1 MVEIGTQ
8 IGVAA
13 FAWIHI
19 NFPGEKHEFLLQL
32 VAIVSVFFLFNT
44 LNFCRGYRATAWI
57 VMVLIQSTIDLY
69 AFFIIV
75 GAMVFF
81 AAVSF
86 HVLLA
91 PIERDGDEDDITF
104 GTRTFS
110 KALLTVFDMLLFG
123 QFGVEGFEQSV
134 NEPLSICLFV
144 FFMVMVT
151 VVSLNALIALLGDSF
166 DNVQMRANLER
177 NRIRASLAVEYLDFM
192 PPRVALDIEKKCT
205 WLLVPKAVNGRD
217 AEKKSSELWNGKIN
231 VLRNEIKAS
240 LNVLSQKHDDSI
252 KVWSA
257 MERSVGLLREEMR
270 LKMRN
275 LSCAN

>member
-1 MVEIGTQ
+1 PLLSSRFFISLLAKHFNSTDSIKIYESELVEKAIEAIWGYAWFFHLRLTLLLIFEVLLFVYCAALMAQGERSWYQDRNSIQARMLDYGLLLLSGLFLFRELLQRSKPYQHVHAALNLWNMVEIGTQ

-104 GTRTFS
+104 GTR
-110 KALLTVFDMLLFG
+110 
-123 QFGVEGFEQSV
+123 
-134 NEPLSICLFV
+134 
-144 FFMVMVT
+144 
-151 VVSLNALIALLGDSF
+151 
-166 DNVQMRANLER
+166 
-177 NRIRASLAVEYLDFM
+177 
-192 PPRVALDIEKKCT
+192 
-205 WLLVPKAVNGRD
+205 
-217 AEKKSSELWNGKIN
+217 
-231 VLRNEIKAS
+231 
-240 LNVLSQKHDDSI
+240 
-252 KVWSA
+252 
-257 MERSVGLLREEMR
+257 
-270 LKMRN
+270 
-275 LSCAN
+275 